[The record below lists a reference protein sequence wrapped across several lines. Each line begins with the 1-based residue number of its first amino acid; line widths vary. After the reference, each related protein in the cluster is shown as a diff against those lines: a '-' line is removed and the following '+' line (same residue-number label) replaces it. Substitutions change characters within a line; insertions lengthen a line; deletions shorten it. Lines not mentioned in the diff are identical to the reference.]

1 MIIGSF
7 NIRGL
12 GGRIKKR
19 KVKEFI
25 SSNRLDCVL
34 IQETKL
40 GFVSEALCHYLWR
53 NSFCDW

>member
-12 GGRIKKR
+12 GGRIKKQ
-19 KVKEFI
+19 KVKDFI
-25 SSNRLDCVL
+25 SSNRMDCVL

-40 GFVSEALCHYLWR
+40 GHVSDSLCPLG
-53 NSFCDW
+53 

>member
-7 NIRGL
+7 NVCGL

-19 KVKEFI
+19 KVREFV
-25 SSNRLDCVL
+25 SSNHLDFLL

-40 GFVSEALCHYLWR
+40 CLVSEVLCHYL
-53 NSFCDW
+53 